1 MLVEDIWLFLNEKRG
16 WDGGRNIDDGGL
28 AGAGAAGRGSKKRS
42 LTSIIPNHTFASVDV
57 RAKFVEMLQLK
68 THP

>member
-28 AGAGAAGRGSKKRS
+28 AGAGAAGRGSKKRP
-42 LTSIIPNHTFASVDV
+42 LTSIIPLHQL
-57 RAKFVEMLQLK
+57 MLELNSLK
-68 THP
+68 CCS